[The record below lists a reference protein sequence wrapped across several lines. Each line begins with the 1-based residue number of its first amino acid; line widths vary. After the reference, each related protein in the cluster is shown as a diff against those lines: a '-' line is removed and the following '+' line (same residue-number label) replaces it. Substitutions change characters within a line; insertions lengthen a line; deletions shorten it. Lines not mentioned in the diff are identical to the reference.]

1 MHKKQVAVTPVIEVV
16 AEESTESAL
25 AAVVVVIAVV
35 VVVAVAAVGR
45 HAFAINNRKQK
56 KSRSFL
62 QIQSPTTVMGRI
74 IDSIFVF
81 CFSVLSG
88 PRILPGIC
96 VLYPKGSR
104 SCKGAHLRQTHPCPC
119 TRTSTR
125 QKTGQW

>member
-1 MHKKQVAVTPVIEVV
+1 MHKKQVAVKPVIEVV

-35 VVVAVAAVGR
+35 VVVAVAAVAAVVAVGR

-56 KSRSFL
+56 NSRSFL
-62 QIQSPTTVMGRI
+62 QIQDPTKVMRRI
-74 IDSIFVF
+74 NDSIFVF
-81 CFSVLSG
+81 CFSVLPG

-104 SCKGAHLRQTHPCPC
+104 S
-119 TRTSTR
+119 
-125 QKTGQW
+125 